1 METGRPSDAYQHADS
16 LHDAHEQAIRR
27 IQELRERGFGTPPSP
42 PAPAAPAPALAPP
55 PPAAPE
61 LRTLLVRAEAHVG
74 ELRTTAQDMAALLPT
89 RVEAA
94 VTRALGED
102 VGGLGHRLDEVR
114 NEVFETAGAIDRIER
129 DLLAERLGRIEDL
142 EVIVDLLTG
151 SMTAIR
157 ADIARLAGQIEEI
170 GARLDAPLQ
179 LRVER
184 ERPAVAPAPA
194 ADADRA
200 TDDA

>member
-27 IQELRERGFGTPPSP
+27 IQELRERGFGSP
-42 PAPAAPAPALAPP
+42 PAAPAPPV
-55 PPAAPE
+55 PATQSPATPD

-74 ELRTTAQDMAALLPT
+74 ELRNSAQDLAALLPT

-94 VTRALGED
+94 VARALGED
-102 VGGLGHRLDEVR
+102 AGGLGHRLDEVR

-151 SMTAIR
+151 SITAIR
-157 ADIARLAGQIEEI
+157 ADISRLAGQIEDI

-179 LRVER
+179 VRVER
-184 ERPAVAPAPA
+184 ERPTVATPPP
-194 ADADRA
+194 ADAERA
-200 TDDA
+200 SDDA

>member
-27 IQELRERGFGTPPSP
+27 IQELRERGLGSPP
-42 PAPAAPAPALAPP
+42 PAPASPV
-55 PPAAPE
+55 PAAQPPTTPD
-61 LRTLLVRAEAHVG
+61 LRTLLVRAETHVG
-74 ELRTTAQDMAALLPT
+74 ELRNSAQDLAALLPT

-94 VTRALGED
+94 VARALGD
-102 VGGLGHRLDEVR
+102 DAGGLGHRLDEVR

-151 SMTAIR
+151 SITAIR
-157 ADIARLAGQIEEI
+157 ADISRLAGQIEDI
-170 GARLDAPLQ
+170 SVRLDAPLQ
-179 LRVER
+179 VRVER
-184 ERPAVAPAPA
+184 EPPSATPPPTAA
-194 ADADRA
+194 ADRTA
-200 TDDA
+200 DDA

>member
-42 PAPAAPAPALAPP
+42 PAPTPALAPP
-55 PPAAPE
+55 PPATPD

-74 ELRTTAQDMAALLPT
+74 ELRNSAQDLAALLPT

-151 SMTAIR
+151 SITAIR
-157 ADIARLAGQIEEI
+157 ADIARLAGQIDEI
-170 GARLDAPLQ
+170 GAKLDAPLQ
-179 LRVER
+179 VRVER
-184 ERPAVAPAPA
+184 ERPTVAPAPPTEADSA
-194 ADADRA
+194 AD
-200 TDDA
+200 DA